1 MSEGFVRSESTSDR
15 SPRDPLHDLPF
26 HFSLWKVSSIRLETG
41 QNRRARWRR
50 RWPGYKGRK
59 GRTQLIPVLGLYY
72 ISWLRYQAS
81 QQPTSRLSAFVPI
94 HLLPITAPSRPGYAA
109 QSRPLIAV
117 PHFHPYSPISSPFP
131 SPFRLVPLSN
141 PLAAAVWLD
150 SFGSTSLDSSRHSVT

>member
-26 HFSLWKVSSIRLETG
+26 HFCLWKVSSIRLETG

-50 RWPGYKGRK
+50 GWPGYKRRK

-117 PHFHPYSPISSPFP
+117 PHFHPYSPISFPFP

-141 PLAAAVWLD
+141 PLAAAV
-150 SFGSTSLDSSRHSVT
+150 